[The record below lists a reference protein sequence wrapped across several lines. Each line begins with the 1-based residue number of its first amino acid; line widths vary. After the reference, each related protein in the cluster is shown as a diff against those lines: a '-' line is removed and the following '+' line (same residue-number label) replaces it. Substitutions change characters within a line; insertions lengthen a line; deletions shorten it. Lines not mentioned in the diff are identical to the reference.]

1 MEICRIESVDQY
13 IESFC
18 DYIDD
23 YRRNLNKQG
32 IWLFLAT
39 LGIWSVEPVYL
50 QQVAMFITFT
60 IFSSKL
66 FKEWK
71 EEGAHFTFKSAAE
84 LVENK
89 INCLANESEREF
101 FHQVFALKKE
111 RKLNVMLAIK
121 ETYVYVLTFLFF
133 VMCYFEM
140 FLWKII

>member
-1 MEICRIESVDQY
+1 VEICRIESVDQY

-18 DYIDD
+18 SYIDD
-23 YRRNLNKQG
+23 YRQNLNKQG

-39 LGIWSVEPVYL
+39 LGIWSVQPSYL

-60 IFSSKL
+60 IFASKL

-71 EEGAHFTFKSAAE
+71 EEGRHFTFKAAAK

-89 INCLANESEREF
+89 INDLEHESEKEF
-101 FHQVFALKKE
+101 FHQVFVLKKE
-111 RKLNVMLAIK
+111 RKLNVMLALK

-140 FLWKII
+140 FIWKTI